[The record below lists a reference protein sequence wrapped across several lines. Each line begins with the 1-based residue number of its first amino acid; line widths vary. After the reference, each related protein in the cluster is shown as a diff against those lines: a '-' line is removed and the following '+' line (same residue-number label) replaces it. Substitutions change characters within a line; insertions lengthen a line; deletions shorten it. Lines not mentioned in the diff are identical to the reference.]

1 MLPGLWKTN
10 AIMFLAKLSKHDQRF
25 NFISSTVFEFLQFPP
40 LTFRGKDCVF
50 PWRKKCAM

>member
-10 AIMFLAKLSKHDQRF
+10 AVMFLAKLSKHDQRF

-50 PWRKKCAM
+50 P